1 MNTHSHKFKLRLGLF
16 VAGGLALFVIAVFII
31 GKQKNLFNPVIGL
44 TTNFRNVSGLQVG
57 NNIRFSGINIGTV
70 NNITIIND
78 TTVSVDMVIRKEVG
92 QFIKSNCIVSIGSEG
107 LIGDRLLVISQV
119 AEDYPLAKEGQVLA
133 SLEPIETDAIVAN
146 LQGTSKQLEE
156 IVLKLNT
163 GGGTLGRLINDTLIA
178 ENLNE
183 TILNIKRS
191 TQGLDE
197 TMASTRDNVSA
208 IMGSLQIIAGNT
220 EDFTQQLGETM
231 TQINS
236 GHGTLGRLI
245 QDTVI
250 AENLTQTIMNLK
262 ASSSGLGKT
271 LEASQSNISAIMESL
286 EVIASNTENFSQQL
300 EETMVQINSG
310 NGTVGRLVQDTTIA
324 DNLNQTL
331 INLKNSSEGL
341 DENMEALKHNFLFKG
356 YFKKLARKEKQ
367 MENDSIRKL
376 KNKRQNQN

>member
-1 MNTHSHKFKLRLGLF
+1 MF
-16 VAGGLALFVIAVFII
+16 VAGGLALFVITVFII

-44 TTNFRNVSGLQVG
+44 TTNFSNVSGLQVG

-78 TTVSVDMVIRKEVG
+78 TTVRVNMVIKKEVG

-107 LIGDRLLVISQV
+107 LIGDRLLIISQG
-119 AEDYPLAKEGQVLA
+119 AAHDPLAKEGQLLSSV
-133 SLEPIETDAIVAN
+133 EPIETDAIVAN

-156 IVLKLNT
+156 IVLKLNS

-208 IMGSLQIIAGNT
+208 IMGSLQVIAVNA
-220 EDFTQQLGETM
+220 EDFTQQLGQTM

-236 GHGTLGRLI
+236 GQGTLGRLI

-250 AENLTQTIMNLK
+250 ADNLNKTILNLR
-262 ASSSGLGKT
+262 ASSKGLGQT
-271 LEASQSNISAIMESL
+271 LEASQSNISAIMGSL
-286 EVIASNTENFSQQL
+286 EVIAANTENFSQQL

-310 NGTVGRLVQDTTIA
+310 SGTVGRLVQDTTIA
-324 DNLNQTL
+324 ENLNQTL

-367 MENDSIRKL
+367 IEKDSIKNL
-376 KNKRQNQN
+376 KDKRQNESEILLPINDI